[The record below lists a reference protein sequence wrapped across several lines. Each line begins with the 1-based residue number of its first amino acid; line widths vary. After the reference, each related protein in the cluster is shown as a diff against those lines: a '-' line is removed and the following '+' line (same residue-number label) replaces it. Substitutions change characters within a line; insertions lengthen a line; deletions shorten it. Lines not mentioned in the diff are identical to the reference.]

1 MLALSHQ
8 RECLSTKITSITGE
22 RLSRNR
28 RIDLVVLE
36 EKIFKFLYFIIISPD
51 KRQWSFIWTN
61 LNPLY
66 WRMLC
71 TKFGW
76 NRPSGSCEEDFFNL
90 DNVFSLFPYSPLR
103 KGQGPSFEKL
113 EIPST
118 KDILCQVWLKLA
130 KWLWRIRWKCEK
142 FTTPPTMMTTTM
154 IDNGQILIRKAHLSL
169 RLRWAK
175 KFTDG
180 QTDLL
185 ALSLFSSE
193 AGSLITLALSLP
205 HSLFLSKYE

>member
-36 EKIFKFLYFIIISPD
+36 KKIFKFLYFIIISPD

-66 WRMLC
+66 WWMLC

-90 DNVFSLFPYSPLR
+90 VNVFSLFPYYLPLE
-103 KGQGPSFEKL
+103 KGRAFHLKNLKSLQPKIFCAKFGWNWPSGCGE
-113 EIPST
+113 
-118 KDILCQVWLKLA
+118 
-130 KWLWRIRWKCEK
+130 
-142 FTTPPTMMTTTM
+142 
-154 IDNGQILIRKAHLSL
+154 
-169 RLRWAK
+169 
-175 KFTDG
+175 
-180 QTDLL
+180 
-185 ALSLFSSE
+185 
-193 AGSLITLALSLP
+193 
-205 HSLFLSKYE
+205 